1 MCRLWA
7 GKSCQ
12 SISLRQPVL
21 QNKKR
26 SFNCNVLGNSVYR
39 VTTALIP
46 WRPQCSCKSLQHQKI
61 KSLNVVRSLEKG
73 MNENLELK
81 THQASGY
88 LKFRIQCSLDPSL
101 VLDSAATS
109 YYARTGKKNLSLGEV
124 TANLVSQLLKQSS
137 RRLKVSLRWIPNR
150 SQSLKQELN
159 GECSSSLVVSL

>member
-1 MCRLWA
+1 
-7 GKSCQ
+7 
-12 SISLRQPVL
+12 
-21 QNKKR
+21 
-26 SFNCNVLGNSVYR
+26 
-39 VTTALIP
+39 
-46 WRPQCSCKSLQHQKI
+46 
-61 KSLNVVRSLEKG
+61 

-137 RRLKVSLRWIPNR
+137 RRLKL
-150 SQSLKQELN
+150 
-159 GECSSSLVVSL
+159 SSR